1 LNKAYQISPNDIIIV
16 GNEAFCHWRLGHF
29 EDAKRFY
36 KIALEMAK
44 AQNNPEDVLYYE
56 EQIQEMDQQ
65 IDNK

>member
-1 LNKAYQISPNDIIIV
+1 MEFLAGYV
-16 GNEAFCHWRLGHF
+16 RVVH
-29 EDAKRFY
+29 AKRYY

-44 AQNNPEDVLYYE
+44 TQNDAEQVLYYE